1 MISQI
6 QPLRHTSFRKSS
18 QKDQALGP
26 LPWGEHDQTP
36 GARQAANGAPTLG
49 GIVVIAIWLL
59 AGLLLLPSTNLGQD
73 WAQFLGPTR
82 SGIYPGELAAS
93 WPAGGPAV
101 LWKKPVGQ
109 GFSAPVVAE
118 GRLILFHRLG
128 SKETVECLDAKNG
141 RPLWKFDYLTS
152 YRDDFGFD
160 EGPRATP
167 TIAHSRVY
175 AFGAEGTLHCLDLAT
190 GKKLWRAD
198 THQQFGVR
206 KGFFGAACS
215 PLVEGQAVVLNI
227 GGGQAGLVAFDRD
240 TGKVLWTATD
250 DEASYSSPVAATIK
264 GLRHL
269 IAFTRS
275 GLVDVDPA
283 NGKVRFE
290 LPWRARMQ
298 ASVNAATPL
307 VIGDQVFISA
317 SYQTGATLLQ
327 IDGATARKLWTSD
340 EVLSNH
346 YATSVVR
353 DGYLYGY
360 HGRQEE
366 GPSLRCAELQ
376 SAKVVWNVERFG
388 AGTVTLAGN
397 QLVLLKEDGE
407 LLLAPAS
414 PKEFRPVSRTK
425 LLPATV
431 RAYPAIAHGLL
442 YARNEDTLIC
452 VDLRR

>member
-6 QPLRHTSFRKSS
+6 QLSR
-18 QKDQALGP
+18 
-26 LPWGEHDQTP
+26 
-36 GARQAANGAPTLG
+36 
-49 GIVVIAIWLL
+49 WLL
-59 AGLLLLPSTNLGQD
+59 AVMLLLPSTNLGQD
-73 WAQFLGPTR
+73 WPQFLGPTR
-82 SGIYPGELAAS
+82 NGVYPGGDLAAS
-93 WPAGGPAV
+93 WPASGPV
-101 LWKKPVGQ
+101 ILWKKAVGQ
-109 GFSAPVVAE
+109 GFSTTVVAE

-128 SKETVECLDAKNG
+128 SKEIVECLEAKSG
-141 RPLWKFDYLTS
+141 RPLWRFDYLTS

-167 TIAHSRVY
+167 AISHSRVY
-175 AFGAEGTLHCLDLAT
+175 TFGAEGVLHCLDLAT
-190 GKKLWRAD
+190 GNKLWRAD

-215 PLVEGQAVVLNI
+215 PLVEGQAVFLNI
-227 GGGQAGLVAFDRD
+227 GGAQAGLVALDRE

-275 GLVDVDPA
+275 GLVDVDPGT
-283 NGKVRFE
+283 GKVRFE

-307 VIGDQVFISA
+307 VIGDLVFISA
-317 SYQTGATLLQ
+317 SYQTGAALLQ
-327 IDGATARKLWTSD
+327 IEGGTVKKLWTSD
-340 EVLSNH
+340 DVLSNH

-366 GPSLRCAELQ
+366 GPSLRCVELQ
-376 SAKVVWNVERFG
+376 SAKVAWNVKQFR
-388 AGTVTLAGN
+388 AGTVTLAGS

-414 PKEFRPVSRTK
+414 PKEFRPMSRAK

-431 RAYPAIAHGLL
+431 RAYPAIADGLL

-452 VDLRR
+452 IDLRSDVARVRERK